1 VLLAANVR
9 EILQLASLIWLPN
22 FRDIVL
28 PVSDCELRVV
38 TVNLVI

>member
-22 FRDIVL
+22 FREILL
-28 PVSDCELRVV
+28 PLSDCELRVV
-38 TVNLVI
+38 IVNRVS